1 MQIEA
6 KRPID
11 RDPLRR
17 AKQRRFIA
25 ADVAGQGE
33 ASLRPPL
40 SIEVSPASAE
50 INGGQFL
57 FRQPLSLCT
66 CIYVRRLRSP
76 ISLHIPA
83 ASRGAPMLIG

>member
-1 MQIEA
+1 MTGVQTCALPICQHKRDALPVAMQIEA

-50 INGGQFL
+50 INGG
-57 FRQPLSLCT
+57 
-66 CIYVRRLRSP
+66 
-76 ISLHIPA
+76 
-83 ASRGAPMLIG
+83 